1 MALILMETGILF
13 IRMPVKETAS
23 LVVPSIF
30 IRMPMK
36 ETHERNRFICRFHHG
51 KMQSGR
57 LAWFLKKRRHGRIA
71 MRVVHLIGGGDEGGA
86 KSHVLALVKALG
98 EHLDVSLVSFRR
110 GPFHDDAVA
119 MGIDAHAIP
128 TRGLWSDVRRTL
140 KIVRRSPCDLLHA
153 HGAKGNLV
161 GLLVRTITGI
171 PMLTTVHSDYRLDYL
186 HSLPKKLTYGLIN
199 SLALRGIRHH
209 VSVSENF
216 REMLT
221 ARGFDPQ
228 HIHSVYN
235 GIPFDNDIPACTRS
249 DFFRRY
255 HVPFPENSLVIG
267 IMARLHPV
275 KDHETFLRAAAA
287 VSAIFPEA
295 RFLVGGPGDLL
306 QHLERLAQT
315 LGIRNKVHFAG
326 MVSNPYDFFQIID
339 INVLTSI
346 SESFPYVILE
356 GARFARPTVS
366 SRVGGL
372 GDLIRP
378 GENGFLFEPRDVNAL
393 AGHLSELC
401 ASPSL
406 RAEMG
411 IRLYESA
418 KSRFSLASM
427 CETQLD
433 IYRRILSD
441 EARTR
446 LDGKRVDIALLGY
459 YGYHN
464 SGDEAIL
471 KALTDTMR
479 QARPGITFTVLSRDP
494 RETRSSMKVAAIHR
508 FNVLR
513 TISILLRTRL
523 FVAGGGSLI
532 QDNTSTRSI
541 MYYLGM
547 LSIAKACGA
556 RTMLLANGLGPISR
570 PANRRWAHR
579 VLNRLDAITLRD
591 PDSLTEAGSLG
602 ITHPETEV
610 TADPAMLLVP
620 ASSGDTG
627 ALARRIGL
635 PENSP
640 LIGFSIRKW
649 SDSERTIPAI
659 AGLADHCVTAY
670 GATPVFL
677 PMQTPDDVQVS
688 RRIMGLMKQKALL
701 MEEPCPP
708 ERLMSLVGRL
718 DMMVGMRLHS
728 LIYAANM
735 GIPMAGLV
743 YEPKVSSFLEEA
755 RQPAIGKIGDGN
767 ANAWK
772 DGLDAA
778 WSQRIQLAQRLSV
791 RKDILRAAAVRN
803 TDVALRL
810 IDGYPGR
817 PSRNPNT

>member
-1 MALILMETGILF
+1 
-13 IRMPVKETAS
+13 
-23 LVVPSIF
+23 
-30 IRMPMK
+30 
-36 ETHERNRFICRFHHG
+36 
-51 KMQSGR
+51 
-57 LAWFLKKRRHGRIA
+57 

-86 KSHVLALVKALG
+86 KSHVLSLVKALG
-98 EHLDVSLVSFRR
+98 EHLDVSLISFRK
-110 GPFHDDAVA
+110 GPFHDDALA
-119 MGIDAHAIP
+119 MGIDAYAIP
-128 TRGLWSDVRRTL
+128 TRGLWSDVRRAL
-140 KIVRRSPCDLLHA
+140 KIVRKSPCDLLHA

-235 GIPFDNDIPACTRS
+235 GIPFDNEIPACTRTA
-249 DFFRRY
+249 FFRRY
-255 HVPFPENSLVIG
+255 QVPFPEDSLIIG

-287 VSAIFPEA
+287 VSARFPEA
-295 RFLVGGPGDLL
+295 RFLIGGPGDMLPY
-306 QHLERLAQT
+306 LEKLALA
-315 LGIRNKVHFAG
+315 LGIRSKVHFAG
-326 MVSNPYDFFQIID
+326 MIANPYDFFQIID

-372 GDLIRP
+372 GDLLSH
-378 GENGFLFEPRDVNAL
+378 GVNGFLFEPRDVNAL
-393 AGHLSELC
+393 AGYLTDLC
-401 ASPSL
+401 GSPPL

-411 IRLYESA
+411 TRLYEAA
-418 KSRFSLASM
+418 KARFSLVSM
-427 CETQLD
+427 CATQLE

-459 YGYHN
+459 YGFHN

-479 QARPGITFTVLSRDP
+479 RVRPGITFTVLSRDP
-494 RETRSSMKVAAIHR
+494 GETRSSMKVAAIHR

-513 TISILLRTRL
+513 TISVLLRTRL

-547 LSIAKACGA
+547 LSIARICGA

-602 ITHPETEV
+602 ITDPELEV
-610 TADPAMLLVP
+610 TADPAMLLFP
-620 ASSGDTG
+620 APSADTA
-627 ALARRIGL
+627 ALAGRIGL
-635 PENSP
+635 PETGP

-649 SDSERTIPAI
+649 GDSEHTIPAI
-659 AGLADHCVTAY
+659 ARLADHCVAEY

-688 RRIMGLMKQKALL
+688 RRIMGQMKQKALL
-701 MEEPCPP
+701 LEEPCPP

-735 GIPMAGLV
+735 GIPMAGLI

-755 RQPAIGKIGDGN
+755 QQPAIGSIGDGN
-767 ANAWK
+767 ADSWK
-772 DGLDAA
+772 DRLDAA
-778 WSQRIQLAQRLSV
+778 WSQRVLLAQRLSV
-791 RKDILRAAAVRN
+791 RKDILRAAAARN
-803 TDVALRL
+803 TDVALTL
-810 IDGYPGR
+810 IDGYPQR
-817 PSRNPNT
+817 PSQSPST